1 VILVQRDGF
10 GLYLGASLQAGKV
23 KLNGAR
29 GPKLPEETLT
39 AVEMMERLR
48 FLEAQAEEAYQR
60 MYDARPGADLT
71 ACYSDAKEVLYDAIA
86 LARRLGLSRDAARL
100 DARLEEIKT
109 VFRRQF
115 PA

>member
-1 VILVQRDGF
+1 M
-10 GLYLGASLQAGKV
+10 A
-23 KLNGAR
+23 
-29 GPKLPEETLT
+29 EETQS
-39 AVEMMERLR
+39 AVDLLERLR

-60 MYDARPGADLT
+60 MYDAQPGADLT
-71 ACYSDAKEVLYDAIA
+71 ACYSDAKEFLYDAIA

-115 PA
+115 PP